1 MSAVEIIDD
10 DAPTFEPL
18 VPTLAPASPAIR
30 AVIADGQSLVRAG
43 FRLLL
48 EATGRIT
55 VVGEAASGKDVVTLA
70 RRVRPDV
77 ALIDATL
84 PGLDSVETTHHMS
97 SDLGVAVMLLAA
109 SGCDERILAA
119 LRSGATGLLLKDTE
133 PTELVRAVEALARG
147 EALVSPSITRR
158 LIAEFVSRPEP
169 AHPSPDQLAKLTAR
183 EREVLTLVGHG
194 LDNDEIA
201 RRLVVTLAT
210 AKTHVSR
217 AMVKLGAHDR
227 AKLVVFAYETGLIRP
242 RIKEAPHPD
251 LLLDDARA
259 RRQHRP
265 AESLQ
270 TEKVLTEG
278 TRYSTLRG
286 TARVRSAPDGDREL
300 VGEK

>member
-18 VPTLAPASPAIR
+18 VPALAPASPPIR

-55 VVGEAASGKDVVTLA
+55 VVGEAASGKEVVALA
-70 RRVRPDV
+70 SRLSPDV

-84 PGLDSVETTHHMS
+84 PGLDSVETTHYMS
-97 SDLGVAVMLLAA
+97 ADLGVAVILLAA

-119 LRSGATGLLLKDTE
+119 LRAGATGLLLKDTE
-133 PTELVRAVEALARG
+133 PTELVRAVEALAHG

-169 AHPSPDQLAKLTAR
+169 THPSPELLDKLTAR

-201 RRLVVTLAT
+201 QRLVVSLAT

-217 AMVKLGAHDR
+217 AMVKLHAHDR
-227 AKLVVFAYETGLIRP
+227 AKLVVFAYETGLVHP
-242 RIKEAPHPD
+242 RTKQAPHPD
-251 LLLDDARA
+251 LLIDRVRD
-259 RRQHRP
+259 RRRDRP
-265 AESLQ
+265 AEHAA
-270 TEKVLTEG
+270 
-278 TRYSTLRG
+278 RG
-286 TARVRSAPDGDREL
+286 
-300 VGEK
+300 VGASEQVGLA